1 MVSQHPVSQRRKGFT
16 IVELLVG
23 VAIVA
28 ALTAVTLPAIQASR
42 ESARLTS
49 CRNNVAQLSKA
60 MIQFE
65 GYYGYFPS
73 GGWSSQWLGVADRP
87 GDSAQPG
94 GWAYGVLPYME
105 EMATRNIVANVSAG
119 QTATAYN
126 KLVTTPM
133 PGFACPTRRVAQPI
147 ATTSTSFLTAS
158 GPVSITKA
166 TRTDYAMN
174 SGSKGSCPDL
184 SDFATVITAAG
195 KGSGKSNKVTICHA
209 PPGNPT
215 KGNSISI
222 AISGLNGHINH
233 DGDRLGSCSSCT
245 QPVFVST
252 PGSVSIGDVWRK
264 MSAAQKLAGS
274 NGITDL
280 GIPDIQDGLVSR
292 MSRLKSASV
301 ADGLSNTYL
310 IGEKYV
316 SSNTYYSG
324 TDSGDGGAMMAGY
337 SSDTARWGY
346 TPPAMDTKA
355 SNPAAFGS
363 GHRAGWNMAY
373 ADGMVRTI
381 SFSIDPTLHAN
392 LSGRNDGPGVI
403 AIPPK

>member
-1 MVSQHPVSQRRKGFT
+1 MVSTRRTGFT

-23 VAIVA
+23 VAIIS
-28 ALTAVTLPAIQASR
+28 ALTAVTLPAIQAAR

-49 CRNNVAQLSKA
+49 CRNNVTQLSKA

-73 GGWSSQWLGVADRP
+73 GGWSGQWLGVADRP

-94 GWAYGVLPYME
+94 GWAYSVLPYME
-105 EMATRNIVANVSAG
+105 EMATRNIVSNVPAG

-126 KLVTTPM
+126 KLATTPV
-133 PGFACPTRRVAQPI
+133 PGFNCPTRRVAQPI

-158 GPVSITKA
+158 GPVTVAKA
-166 TRTDYAMN
+166 TRSDYAMN
-174 SGSKGSCPDL
+174 SGAKESCPDL
-184 SDFATVITAAG
+184 ASFGPAITAAG

-233 DGDRLGSCSSCT
+233 AGDRLGSCSSCT

-252 PGSVSIGDVWRK
+252 PGSLGIGDVWRK
-264 MSAAQKLAGS
+264 LSAAEKLAGS

-324 TDSGDGGAMMAGY
+324 TDSGDAGPMMAGY

-346 TPPAMDTKA
+346 TPPAMDTNA

-363 GHRAGWNMAY
+363 GHRAGWNVAY
-373 ADGMVRTI
+373 ADGMVRTV
-381 SFSIDPTLHAN
+381 SFSIAPNLHAC

-403 AIPPK
+403 AMPPQ